1 MLKLKA
7 ALHHWNHWETTLSK
21 ELVITRI
28 CHNEKEYLSCGL
40 FEDKKAVELRIE
52 KEDKNSILGNIYVGK
67 VDNLVKNINAAFIR
81 TAPDM
86 LCYYDQKTPV
96 KPGQSLV
103 VQVSKDA
110 VKRKNPCVTTN
121 LNFTGKYLVLTTEN
135 TILGFSSK
143 MPKETREVIR
153 KWLEPLLDGSY
164 GVVVRTN
171 ASYAE
176 KADLI
181 NEFEF
186 LKKRL
191 IRIKEIGSHR
201 TAYTLLEEAL
211 PFYIEAIRDVYSD
224 DLIRIVT
231 DENVCYDRM
240 HKYLQEYQPVDLDKL
255 EFYEDSLLPLHK
267 LFSVETA
274 LDKAIREQVWLPS
287 GGFLVIQ
294 QTEAFVSIDVN
305 SGKYVSKKK
314 AQEAYRKV
322 NLEAA
327 WEIARQ
333 LRLRNLA
340 GIILVDF
347 INLESE
353 DHKQELLNVF
363 QKHCRKDPIK
373 TKVIDMTPLNIVE
386 VTRQRSRKTLYESL

>member
-1 MLKLKA
+1 M
-7 ALHHWNHWETTLSK
+7 SK

-28 CHNEKEYLSCGL
+28 TRNEKEYLVSGL
-40 FEDKKAVELRIE
+40 FEEKKAVELRVE
-52 KEDKNSILGNIYVGK
+52 RTDKNSILGNIYVGQ
-67 VDNLVKNINAAFIR
+67 VDNLVKNINAAFVRIP
-81 TAPDM
+81 PDT
-86 LCYYDQKTPV
+86 LCYYDQKIQV
-96 KPGQSLV
+96 KPGQPLV
-103 VQVSKDA
+103 VQVSKDS
-110 VKRKNPCVTTN
+110 VKRKNPSVTTN

-135 TILGFSSK
+135 GILGISNK
-143 MPKETREVIR
+143 IAGETRDVLK
-153 KWLEPLLDGSY
+153 KWLEPLLDGSF
-164 GVVVRTN
+164 GIIVRTN
-171 ASYAE
+171 AAYAE
-176 KADLI
+176 KADIL
-181 NEFEF
+181 NEYEF

-191 IRIKEIGSHR
+191 LRVKEIGSHR

-224 DLIRIVT
+224 DLTRIVT
-231 DENVCYDRM
+231 DDRYCYDKM
-240 HKYLQEYQPVDLDKL
+240 HRYLEEYQSADFDKL
-255 EFYEDSLLPLHK
+255 EFYDDKLLALNK

-274 LDKAIREQVWLPS
+274 LDKALKEQVWLPS

-305 SGKYVSKKK
+305 SGRYVSKKK

-327 WEIARQ
+327 EEIARQ

-347 INLESE
+347 INMESE

-363 QKHCRKDPIK
+363 QKHCRKDPVK
-373 TKVIDMTPLNIVE
+373 TKVIDMTALNIVE
-386 VTRQRSRKTLYESL
+386 VTRQRSRKALSEEL